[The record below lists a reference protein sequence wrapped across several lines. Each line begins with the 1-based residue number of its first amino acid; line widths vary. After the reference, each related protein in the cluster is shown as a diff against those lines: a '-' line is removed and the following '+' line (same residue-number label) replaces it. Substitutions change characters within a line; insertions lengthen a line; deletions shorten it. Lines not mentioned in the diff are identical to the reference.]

1 MRRSLRDNESIPI
14 PLEWNIMKFVAQ
26 IDKRRRKQF
35 GYSDPVGQT
44 TSRGRGRKKVILVF
58 LRRNLKIFF
67 SQPQRK
73 DVSLRRN
80 APHQRNERNPIQI
93 RIWKILSRQMINL
106 RKRFFLIQRVTRKS
120 QRVSV

>member
-58 LRRNLKIFF
+58 LRRNLKNFSVNHNEKTSASEETRPTKETKETRSRFGFGRFYRARWSIFGRDSF
-67 SQPQRK
+67 WSRGWRGNRK
-73 DVSLRRN
+73 G
-80 APHQRNERNPIQI
+80 
-93 RIWKILSRQMINL
+93 
-106 RKRFFLIQRVTRKS
+106 
-120 QRVSV
+120 